1 MMNSRNSLLLL
12 GVVTAFLCNTTLVH
26 ADSGMPD
33 KVAFCTSCH
42 GAIGISNYDLWPNI
56 AGQKRAYLAR
66 QLQAFRDGSRHDPW
80 MTPMAVPLS
89 DAEIEELAEF
99 YSKL

>member
-1 MMNSRNSLLLL
+1 MTSRKSLLPA
-12 GVVTAFLCNTTLVH
+12 GAVVAFLFNTTPIH
-26 ADSGMPD
+26 ADRGIPD

-56 AGQKRAYLAR
+56 AGQKRGYLAR